1 VFAIANSKWV
11 NLGGILVI
19 LAMCAALVLA
29 GVLNTG
35 IPLAIVAALW
45 LAFFAIFALVP
56 HPGPLKVGPAG
67 LTMRSPRKPIHVPWQ
82 DIKAVG
88 VIKRS
93 VNDGSA
99 NHIVV
104 IRLTSEH
111 AVLKRDR
118 LLSDDL
124 HRLGYFGLMRL
135 GQLKAS
141 REQVLMA
148 FDRFSGGRV
157 THSDREFFE
166 R

>member
-1 VFAIANSKWV
+1 MFA
-11 NLGGILVI
+11 GI
-19 LAMCAALVLA
+19 VLTV
-29 GVLNTG
+29 VLNTG
-35 IPLAIVAALW
+35 VPIFLGLALGI
-45 LAFFAIFALVP
+45 AIFAIAVLVP

-67 LTMRSPRKPIHVPWQ
+67 LTMRSPRKPVHVPWQ
-82 DIKAVG
+82 DIHAVG

-93 VNDGSA
+93 VNDGAA
-99 NHIVV
+99 NHIIVV
-104 IRLTSEH
+104 RLTGGH
-111 AVLKRDR
+111 TALKRDR